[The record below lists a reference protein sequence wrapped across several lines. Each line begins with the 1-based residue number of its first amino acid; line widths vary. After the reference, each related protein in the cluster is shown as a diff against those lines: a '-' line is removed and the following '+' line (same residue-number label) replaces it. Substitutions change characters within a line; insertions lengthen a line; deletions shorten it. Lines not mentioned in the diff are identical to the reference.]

1 MFKNRT
7 MRNPTR
13 HACVQRAVSH
23 RSHQASI
30 LWIRNLSDLED
41 LDHEIIEWGLSDLF
55 DEWTFRAVSVLVRCS
70 QGDVSVWHE
79 GVLGDNFLNCFF
91 RR

>member
-41 LDHEIIEWGLSDLF
+41 LDHEIMRSSNGVCLICSMSGHFARSAFWF
-55 DEWTFRAVSVLVRCS
+55 DVHRATLVCGMKAFSVITF
-70 QGDVSVWHE
+70 
-79 GVLGDNFLNCFF
+79 
-91 RR
+91 